1 MQVRN
6 SPYGVRLFEF
16 KNWVEKEK
24 VLLIL
29 FSFKDFK
36 TEYHKTIVLQV
47 NRDNND
53 NKCMLYYMKLK
64 MAVLNVNFRVNF
76 SEIVVF
82 F

>member
-1 MQVRN
+1 MYWRWMQVRN
-6 SPYGVRLFEF
+6 PPYGVWLFEF

-47 NRDNND
+47 DRYNND
-53 NKCMLYYMKLK
+53 NKCMLILH
-64 MAVLNVNFRVNF
+64 
-76 SEIVVF
+76 ET
-82 F
+82 